1 MKQPDLEARISAA
14 FKDGAKSGDFEPL
27 IADAEAAS
35 TAAIAAAK
43 RARDRA
49 LDPGTPATEVVAA
62 RRASED
68 ASFVSDRM
76 QVAAARLRERHRA
89 VAAKEQD
96 ARRTIAY
103 NKVVRERDKL
113 AAELASVYPAMAAQL
128 ADLLHRIAA
137 NNREIAA
144 TKLPEGGSRILESEL
159 VARNLRGFVLGSQA
173 ISIIEETRLPAW
185 EGDAHRR
192 YVYNASDIPMTLT
205 MMRQSDV
212 KIVKV

>member
-1 MKQPDLEARISAA
+1 MLFTSPAFLFVFLPIALALFYASARVSGKAA
-14 FKDGAKSGDFEPL
+14 
-27 IADAEAAS
+27 
-35 TAAIAAAK
+35 T
-43 RARDRA
+43 
-49 LDPGTPATEVVAA
+49 V
-62 RRASED
+62 
-68 ASFVSDRM
+68 
-76 QVAAARLRERHRA
+76 RLHDRHRVI
-89 VAAKEQD
+89 VAREED
-96 ARRTIAY
+96 ARRRIEY
-103 NKVVRERDKL
+103 ERVSLERDKL
-113 AAELASVYPAMAAQL
+113 AKELAETYPPLAAQL

-144 TKLPEGGSRILESEL
+144 TRLPEGGSRILECEL
-159 VARNLRGFVLGSQA
+159 VARNLRGFPLGSQA